1 MALIVPLVAARNR
14 TPSSTAAVS
23 FAERLA
29 GTVSGPQRLHG
40 QACASGA
47 ARRVAAR
54 AVSTRTSREGP
65 AALRFILLVR
75 AFRGRRGIGI
85 ATRRCRTGQGVLA
98 LSDCGGG
105 SVRDA
110 TTRPA

>member
-1 MALIVPLVAARNR
+1 MALMVPLVAARNR

-29 GTVSGPQRLHG
+29 GTVSGPHRLHG

-65 AALRFILLVR
+65 TALRFMCVVR
-75 AFRGRRGIGI
+75 AFRKGKDRYRHE
-85 ATRRCRTGQGVLA
+85 TLA
-98 LSDCGGG
+98 WGKRPGSSNCVGG

>member
-85 ATRRCRTGQGVLA
+85 ATRRLVNGKRPGSFGLCEAGV
-98 LSDCGGG
+98 
-105 SVRDA
+105 
-110 TTRPA
+110 